1 MLTPTTSA
9 LEGPAKN
16 AVRSAGLEGEDAPAL
31 GEALADV
38 LAQALQ
44 LFATRTQVLPGI
56 PAAVVATTGTG
67 STTGPGMLLPPPAG
81 GPSATEL
88 EPLALAALQGVGL
101 RGQNVPELAGVL
113 ADSIEAGLGLFCSSV
128 TVAPGLAVAGFVTTA
143 PGRLV

>member
-1 MLTPTTSA
+1 MPTPTASA

-16 AVRSAGLEGEDAPAL
+16 AVRGAGLEGEDAPAL

-56 PAAVVATTGTG
+56 PAAVNPTSGTG
-67 STTGPGMLLPPPAG
+67 STVGPGMLLPPPAG
-81 GPSATEL
+81 GPTASEL
-88 EPLALAALQGVGL
+88 EPLCLAALQGAGL
-101 RGQNVPELAGVL
+101 RGENIPDLAGAL
-113 ADSIEAGLGLFCSSV
+113 ADAIETGLGLLCTSV
-128 TVAPGLAVAGFVTTA
+128 KVAPGITVAGFVTTA